1 MEQIFTILLS
11 CFCTIAIAFAFTLL
25 AIIAILL
32 ACNVVR
38 SVKYFELHAGKHLWF
53 KIKRKQLT

>member
-11 CFCTIAIAFAFTLL
+11 CFCTIAIAFAFTSLT
-25 AIIAILL
+25 IIAILL
-32 ACNVVR
+32 TCNIVR

-53 KIKRKQLT
+53 KIKRK